1 MRLLVFFLILLAFP
15 VLELV
20 LMFQLA
26 ERYGWGLLAYLVFA
40 AVCGWL
46 LIQDE
51 RWVAFGRM
59 AETLREGQHPVRA
72 LLTSAKKVVAGILL
86 ILPGVLSDVIAIVIL
101 LIPAPRL
108 QTPPH
113 DERDD
118 RVVEGEWR
126 RED

>member
-1 MRLLVFFLILLAFP
+1 MRLLILLAILLAFP

-26 ERYGWGLLAYLVFA
+26 ERFGWGLLAYLVFA

-59 AETLREGQHPVRA
+59 AETLREGEHPVRA
-72 LLTSAKKVVAGILL
+72 LLTSAKKVIAGILL
-86 ILPGVLSDVIAIVIL
+86 IVPGVLTDVLAILIL
-101 LIPAPRL
+101 LVPAPRSRRP
-108 QTPPH
+108 QQ
-113 DERDD
+113 DD
-118 RVVEGEWR
+118 GVIEGEWR

>member
-1 MRLLVFFLILLAFP
+1 MRFYLLLLILLAFP

-26 ERYGWGLLAYLVFA
+26 ERYGWGLLGYLVCA

-46 LIQDE
+46 LIRNE

-59 AETLREGQHPVRA
+59 AETLREGDHPVRA

-86 ILPGVLSDVIAIVIL
+86 ILPGVLSDVIAVVIL
-101 LIPAPRL
+101 LMPVPRM
-108 QTPPH
+108 QSPR
-113 DERDD
+113 RDD

>member
-1 MRLLVFFLILLAFP
+1 MRLLILLLILLAFP

-26 ERYGWGLLAYLVFA
+26 ERFGWGLLGYLIFA
-40 AVCGWL
+40 AICGWL

-59 AETLREGQHPVRA
+59 AETLREGEHPVRA

-86 ILPGVLSDVIAIVIL
+86 ILPGVLSDVIAILIL
-101 LIPAPRL
+101 LIPAPRM
-108 QTPPH
+108 QPPK
-113 DERDD
+113 RDD
-118 RVVEGEWR
+118 SVIEGEWR
-126 RED
+126 REE